1 LRSETTAWA
10 TWADYRE
17 SERQVVE
24 ISSGGDLPTALFFP
38 ADYSVG
44 MANLGYHYIY
54 RKLRELGVSAERFF
68 LSPIPYRSV
77 EGDVMLERFPL
88 IMAGLS
94 YEGDV
99 PAFARWLIGG
109 GIEPSREGRNYS
121 GAQIIGTGGAMTYIN
136 PLSLSD
142 ISDFIVLGDGLS
154 ALNHVIK
161 MLRRG
166 GKRERIL
173 AKLGEHPSILVP
185 SIHLG
190 QGAAFALG
198 VAKSEDLNHDYG
210 HGNWIAPKSVFGDA
224 FLVELQRGC
233 ARGCRYCTLP
243 SCFGPLRQRSVERV
257 LCDIKNAS
265 QAVDFTRIGLVTPET
280 SDYRSLGDL
289 IAGTEALE
297 KGVSFASL
305 RVDGLSRD
313 MIKTLARG
321 GRRSITVAPETG
333 DDEFRALC
341 GKSFTNDIII
351 DVLEMA
357 KGEGMSS
364 AKLYFMIGLPG
375 ETDAHVLS
383 IPELCGRIRKETG
396 LRLSAGVSPF
406 VPKPRT
412 AWSNAVFCGEL
423 ALRAKFALLSKTA
436 RGISGTTFQW
446 GSVKEASIEYALS
459 WATSALSKTATKL
472 VREAQPG
479 ALKKI
484 SKQVDRDG
492 ALRELGRLGL
502 S

>member
-1 LRSETTAWA
+1 
-10 TWADYRE
+10 
-17 SERQVVE
+17 
-24 ISSGGDLPTALFFP
+24 
-38 ADYSVG
+38 

-54 RKLRELGVSAERFF
+54 RKLRDLGVSVERFF
-68 LSPIPYRSV
+68 LSPIQYRSV

-99 PAFARWLIGG
+99 PAFVRWLIGG
-109 GIEPSREGRNYS
+109 GIEPSREGRSYG
-121 GAQIIGTGGAMTYIN
+121 GAQIIGSGGAMTYIN

-154 ALNHVIK
+154 VLGHVVRT
-161 MLRRG
+161 LRKG
-166 GKRERIL
+166 GARERIL

-190 QGAAFALG
+190 QSATFALS
-198 VAKSEDLNHDYG
+198 VAKSKDLNDDYG

-243 SCFGPLRQRSVERV
+243 SCFGPLRQRPVDQV
-257 LCDIKNAS
+257 LRDIKNAS
-265 QAVDFTRIGLVTPET
+265 HAADFTRVGLVTPEA
-280 SDYRSLGDL
+280 SDYLGLGEL
-289 IAGTEALE
+289 IAGAAALE

-313 MIKTLARG
+313 MIKALMMG

-333 DDEFRALC
+333 DDELRASC
-341 GKSFTNDIII
+341 GKSFTNDMVI
-351 DVLEMA
+351 DVLKMA

-364 AKLYFMIGLPG
+364 VKLYFMIGLPG

-383 IPELCGRIRKETG
+383 IPELCGRIRRETG

-412 AWSNAVFCGEL
+412 EWGGAVFCGER
-423 ALRAKFALLSKTA
+423 ALKAKFTLLSKAA
-436 RGISGTTFQW
+436 RGISGAAFQW

-459 WATSALSKTATKL
+459 WATSSLSETVTKL
-472 VREAQPG
+472 VREARPD

-484 SKQVDRDG
+484 SKHADREG
-492 ALRELGRLGL
+492 ALRELERLGL
-502 S
+502 SWIKI